1 MPDDRK
7 QKLMNLGLEALAD
20 LLLDMAGNNEKV
32 NDRINQLVAP
42 ALANIQ
48 RCRRKIAA
56 IKNNTQFIGYAQIH
70 SLAVLL
76 EEVLEDLKSSV
87 SDPCIGLKLVAEF
100 FETDSAVFEN
110 SDDDGII
117 GDVYLGPAK
126 DLFFAYAHACPEK
139 ENVVSLWVQV
149 YIHDEYGARSSLMEH
164 ITDSFDTPVIN
175 LLQDKLLALIAN
187 GQDEKKKQAYETLLR
202 SVRNQAKAAAL
213 FEDALQGKH
222 VDLLPLEI
230 LRVSQTLLERNEVEA
245 AYAWIKK
252 MPKGQGTNSH
262 THEIENILK
271 KIYTRQGD
279 FASLIDLHYKN
290 FKANRTLSCFQELLE
305 VVGEGKREEIL
316 AQELALITADP
327 RFDSHTAK
335 FLADVGLV
343 DELEA
348 YVFARVEKLDGSSYY
363 SLPDVAEALAKQERY
378 LAASLIFR
386 CLLDSMMEHAY
397 AKSYHHGVDYLNA
410 LDKVS
415 PLIKD
420 WKTYPTHNAYKVR
433 LLQANKRKTSF
444 WNQYLKRKG

>member
-7 QKLMNLGLEALAD
+7 QKLMNLGLETLAD
-20 LLLDMAGNNEKV
+20 LLLDMAGNIEKV

-56 IKNNTQFIGYAQIH
+56 IKNNTQFIGYTQIF
-70 SLAVLL
+70 SFSVLL

-100 FETDSAVFEN
+100 FETDSTVFEN

-126 DLFFAYAHACPEK
+126 DLFFAYAYACPEK
-139 ENVVSLWVQV
+139 ESVVSLWVQV

-164 ITDSFDTPVIN
+164 ITDSFDTPVIT

-187 GQDEKKKQAYETLLR
+187 GQDEKKKQSYVTLLR
-202 SVRNQAKAAAL
+202 SVRNQVREAAL
-213 FEDALQGKH
+213 FEDALQGKQ
-222 VDLLPLEI
+222 VDLSPLEI
-230 LRVSQTLLERNEVEA
+230 LKVSQTLLERNEVEG
-245 AYAWIKK
+245 AYAWIRK
-252 MPKGQGTNSH
+252 MPQGTSSH

-271 KIYTRQGD
+271 EIYARQGD

-290 FKANRTLSCFQELLE
+290 FKANRTLSCFQELLK
-305 VVGEGKREEIL
+305 VTGEGKREEIL
-316 AQELALITADP
+316 AQELALITVDP
-327 RFDSHTAK
+327 RFESQTAK
-335 FLADVGLV
+335 FLADVGLIE
-343 DELEA
+343 ELEA

-363 SLPDVAEALAKQERY
+363 SLPDVAEALVKQERY
-378 LAASLIFR
+378 LAASLIYR

-420 WKTYPTHNAYKVR
+420 WKAYPTHNAYKVR
-433 LLQANKRKTSF
+433 LLQTNKRKTSF